1 MTIFLTR
8 TSIQRRNKS
17 FRKSMLARGTL
28 GLLLQFS
35 DLFHFFLIHKYS
47 PHCSLSGNSQEQIE
61 VNLRKLDSDELINY
75 NPKLKDYTPA
85 TRIAYARF
93 KGRLMEIREPTQ
105 AEGGE
110 M

>member
-1 MTIFLTR
+1 M
-8 TSIQRRNKS
+8 
-17 FRKSMLARGTL
+17 
-28 GLLLQFS
+28 
-35 DLFHFFLIHKYS
+35 
-47 PHCSLSGNSQEQIE
+47 
-61 VNLRKLDSDELINY
+61 NLRKLDSDELINY